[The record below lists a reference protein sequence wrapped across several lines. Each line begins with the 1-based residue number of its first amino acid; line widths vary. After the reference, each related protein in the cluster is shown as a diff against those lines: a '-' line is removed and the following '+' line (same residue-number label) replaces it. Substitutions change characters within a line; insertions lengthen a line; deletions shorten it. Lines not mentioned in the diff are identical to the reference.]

1 MTLQLFLLRHGQTD
15 FSRANRFCG
24 EIDPPLNSVGLR
36 MADALA
42 AAHGHDP
49 WTAIYCSPRTRALQ
63 TATPLSQA
71 ARVPIQV
78 DDGLREIAYG
88 DWEGLTHDEAVARY
102 PEAYEYWANDPASH
116 GTPGGETAFMVAAR
130 ATPVIGRLRERYAS
144 GRVLVVSHKATL
156 RVIVCSLLGMDV
168 RLFRERIAQP
178 VGALTCFDISGRDAR
193 LTLHGD
199 VSHLPADLRVLEGT

>member
-1 MTLQLFLLRHGQTD
+1 MSLQLFLLRHGQTD

-24 EIDPPLNSVGLR
+24 EIDPPLNPVGLR
-36 MADALA
+36 MADALGA
-42 AAHGHDP
+42 ALGGSP

-63 TATPLSQA
+63 TATPLAQA
-71 ARVPIQV
+71 AGVPIQI

-88 DWEGLTHDEAVARY
+88 EWEGLTHDDAVARH
-102 PEAYEYWANDPASH
+102 PEAYAHWANDPASH

-130 ATPVIGRLRERYAS
+130 ATPVIGRLREIHPS

-156 RVIVCSLLGMDV
+156 RVIACALLGMDV
-168 RLFRERIAQP
+168 RLFRERLAQP
-178 VGALTCFDISGRDAR
+178 VGALTCFEIDGRNVR

-199 VSHLPADLRVLEGT
+199 VSHLPPDLRGLEGT